1 MDYGSTLWYPIMGI
15 LSRIILIILVIVF
28 FLAILGLGWNTFF
41 EGIKKGADKLGITSI
56 IENATGS
63 AIWGTECCI
72 GLLKANIE
80 RMERR
85 IIMRR

>member
-1 MDYGSTLWYPIMGI
+1 MGI

-41 EGIKKGADKLGITSI
+41 EGIKKGADKLGLTSI

-63 AIWGTECCI
+63 ATEMYKSI
-72 GLLKANIE
+72 SLH
-80 RMERR
+80 
-85 IIMRR
+85 

>member
-1 MDYGSTLWYPIMGI
+1 MGI

-41 EGIKKGADKLGITSI
+41 EGIKKGVDKLGITSI

-63 AIWGTECCI
+63 ATEI
-72 GLLKANIE
+72 AKNASRDVYVPTLPHHNDDG
-80 RMERR
+80 
-85 IIMRR
+85 

>member
-1 MDYGSTLWYPIMGI
+1 MGI

-63 AIWGTECCI
+63 ATEMYKSI
-72 GLLKANIE
+72 S
-80 RMERR
+80 
-85 IIMRR
+85 

>member
-1 MDYGSTLWYPIMGI
+1 MGI

-41 EGIKKGADKLGITSI
+41 EGIKKGVDKLGITSI

-63 AIWGTECCI
+63 ASEMSKS
-72 GLLKANIE
+72 LSLH
-80 RMERR
+80 
-85 IIMRR
+85 

>member
-1 MDYGSTLWYPIMGI
+1 MGI

-63 AIWGTECCI
+63 ATEMYKSI
-72 GLLKANIE
+72 SFH
-80 RMERR
+80 
-85 IIMRR
+85 

>member
-1 MDYGSTLWYPIMGI
+1 MGI

-41 EGIKKGADKLGITSI
+41 EGIKKGADKLGITSR

-63 AIWGTECCI
+63 ATEMYKSIHCTN
-72 GLLKANIE
+72 L
-80 RMERR
+80 
-85 IIMRR
+85 MRWL